1 MGLGEKKEIVARYI
15 SQGLKRDHAL
25 SIAGISKHQYYH
37 KPCKGKRGRKSTDQ
51 TLKIIV

>member
-37 KPCKGKRGRKSTDQ
+37 KPSQKVKEAETPPGRH
-51 TLKIIV
+51 